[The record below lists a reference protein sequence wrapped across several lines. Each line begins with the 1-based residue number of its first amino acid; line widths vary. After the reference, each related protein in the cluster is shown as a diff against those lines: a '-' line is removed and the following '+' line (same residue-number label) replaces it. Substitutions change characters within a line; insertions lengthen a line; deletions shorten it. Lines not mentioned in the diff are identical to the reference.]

1 MRWEIDSEYFGKVI
15 KCIFDGFA
23 LDRAMLIVEGDRIYL
38 LSDEREFDG
47 TLADGKRGFKYSFW
61 VAATCDG
68 YVAGLS
74 EVRLAR
80 KYNHEQE

>member
-15 KCIFDGFA
+15 KCIFDEFA
-23 LDRAMLIVEGDRIYL
+23 LDRAMLIVEGNSIYL
-38 LSDEREFDG
+38 LSDEREFNG
-47 TLADGKRGFKYSFW
+47 CSAADKRGFKYSFW
-61 VAATCDG
+61 VGATYDG
-68 YVAGLS
+68 YVACLS